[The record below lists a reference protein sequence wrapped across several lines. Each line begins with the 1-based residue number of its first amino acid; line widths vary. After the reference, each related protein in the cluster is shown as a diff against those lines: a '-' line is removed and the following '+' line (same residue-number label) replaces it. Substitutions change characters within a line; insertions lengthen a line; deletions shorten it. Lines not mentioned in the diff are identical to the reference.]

1 MSSPTTNN
9 PTSQNSDEEN
19 ITCYV
24 RCRPL
29 NQNEQAVGANC
40 IEISNDQK
48 SVRLKNNDNVYNY
61 DKIFSDETNQQT
73 IFREIGL
80 PLVKKFLS
88 GYNSTIF
95 AYGQTGTGKT
105 HTIIGPLDCLFDDSN
120 DNFGLIP
127 NILNY
132 LFNCKEEAT
141 DIIRNSL
148 KDKANKIDY
157 SLSCSCIE
165 IYQEHL
171 IDLLSNSNNEFEK
184 DDDRLKIREDPKK
197 GMYIDNL
204 TELEIVSAKKA
215 KEALIS
221 GFKNRHVASTSM
233 NRESSRSHL
242 IYTLFLNSSFEMDNG
257 LVITRT
263 SRLHLVDLAGSERQ
277 KYTNAR
283 GERIKEA
290 GNINKSLSIL
300 GNVINAVIEFNEGKT
315 KFVPFRDS
323 KLTYYLKDSIGG
335 NSKTVI
341 IGNISQ
347 SYIQI
352 NETQST
358 LNFIQRA
365 KMIKNKAKIIENVND
380 TVKLL
385 QNEIKNL
392 KALNDELNV
401 KINDLT
407 KENLDNKKLIE
418 NLSKKSKSTGY
429 KKARDLEDK
438 MRQELVSEFRK
449 NKDGI
454 NRGNIDH
461 NEMEFENQNFN
472 DFVSKNELKE
482 LFDKINHMLSFE
494 DEINENFKFLDMN
507 NVSSIE
513 NFLVQKEIYSTEIR
527 NQIDDII
534 NNKEFFVELKNSD
547 VLKDKIKLFTLIQE
561 NKKLLQENNVY
572 KAITDFF
579 VKQTN
584 IEEKKESLSKDII
597 NQFID
602 TNKELIKFYKKNL
615 DENNEYLLV
624 QKSYIEKFK
633 FQIEELKLQD
643 ERNNKM
649 IDSIQNENFLLTMEL
664 SKYKEN
670 SKNALT
676 ASHKV
681 EKNLKEIQEK
691 NEDGEEDVPID
702 LNPLLQT
709 KESEEFASRLRTSM
723 LVRNKTYNKKLLCNS
738 IMRKNSDNIN
748 LEEIDD
754 VIKLVDKNKISV
766 KELNEKF
773 IKECDSHLNDISNE
787 RKYLKG
793 FINKINQIFKF
804 KNEDNTIETCINMMK
819 GVQETLELH
828 RLLIN
833 KKTSDQ
839 KV

>member
-1 MSSPTTNN
+1 MSSTQNPSPTN
-9 PTSQNSDEEN
+9 DEEN

-29 NQNEQAVGANC
+29 NQRELELGANC
-40 IEISNDQK
+40 IDISKDK
-48 SVRLKNNDNVYNY
+48 RSITLKNYDNKYIY
-61 DKIFSDETNQQT
+61 DKIFPAETDQKT
-73 IFREIGL
+73 IFNEIGL

-105 HTIIGPLDCLFDDSN
+105 HTIIGPLESLFDDNN

-127 NILNY
+127 NILNF
-132 LFNCKEEAT
+132 LFNNKEEAT
-141 DIIRNSL
+141 NIIRSSS
-148 KDKANKIDY
+148 KEKAEKVDY

-171 IDLLSNSNNEFEK
+171 IDLLSANKNSFEK
-184 DDDRLKIREDPKK
+184 EEDILKIREDPKK
-197 GMYIDNL
+197 GMYIENL
-204 TELEIVSAKKA
+204 TELEISSAKKA

-242 IYTLFLNSSFEMDNG
+242 IYTLFLISSFEMDEG
-257 LVITRT
+257 LIITRT

-277 KYTNAR
+277 KYTNTQ
-283 GERIKEA
+283 GVRIKEA

-347 SYIQI
+347 SYIQM

-385 QNEIKNL
+385 QSEIKSL
-392 KALNDELNV
+392 KQTIEELNK
-401 KINDLT
+401 KITELT
-407 KENLDNKKLIE
+407 KENEENKKNMEILAKK
-418 NLSKKSKSTGY
+418 NKNNNKKS
-429 KKARDLEDK
+429 RDLEDK
-438 MRQELVSEFRK
+438 LRQELVSEFRK
-449 NKDGI
+449 NKGDTKTDKTASTDHDLDG
-454 NRGNIDH
+454 
-461 NEMEFENQNFN
+461 ELQNYSS
-472 DFVSKNELKE
+472 FVSKNDLKQ
-482 LFDKINHMLSFE
+482 LFDKINHVLSFE

-513 NFLVQKEIYSTEIR
+513 NFLVQKEIYTNEVK
-527 NQIDDII
+527 NQIDEIV
-534 NNKEFFVELKNSD
+534 NNKEIFAELKNSD
-547 VLKDKIKLFTLIQE
+547 IIQDKIKIFTLTQE
-561 NKKLLQENNVY
+561 NKRIVQENNVY
-572 KAITDFF
+572 KSIADYF

-597 NQFID
+597 KQFID
-602 TNKELIKFYKKNL
+602 TNNELNNFYKKNL
-615 DENNEYLLV
+615 DVNNEYLIV
-624 QKSYIEKFK
+624 QKSYIEKLK

-664 SKYKEN
+664 AKYKEN
-670 SKNALT
+670 TKTNGAVDNFILDIKKSILLNDKDNPE
-676 ASHKV
+676 V
-681 EKNLKEIQEK
+681 KESDKKEF
-691 NEDGEEDVPID
+691 N
-702 LNPLLQT
+702 NFLQT
-709 KESEEFASRLRTSM
+709 KESEEFTNRLRASVLGNSNFGQNLNNNQQTD
-723 LVRNKTYNKKLLCNS
+723 KK
-738 IMRKNSDNIN
+738 
-748 LEEIDD
+748 
-754 VIKLVDKNKISV
+754 
-766 KELNEKF
+766 
-773 IKECDSHLNDISNE
+773 
-787 RKYLKG
+787 
-793 FINKINQIFKF
+793 
-804 KNEDNTIETCINMMK
+804 
-819 GVQETLELH
+819 
-828 RLLIN
+828 
-833 KKTSDQ
+833 
-839 KV
+839 

>member
-1 MSSPTTNN
+1 MSSTQNPSPTN
-9 PTSQNSDEEN
+9 DEEN

-29 NQNEQAVGANC
+29 NQRELELGANC
-40 IEISNDQK
+40 IDISKDK
-48 SVRLKNNDNVYNY
+48 RSITLKNYDNKYIY
-61 DKIFSDETNQQT
+61 DKIFPAETDQKT
-73 IFREIGL
+73 IFNEIGL

-105 HTIIGPLDCLFDDSN
+105 HTIIGPLESLFDDNN

-127 NILNY
+127 NILNF
-132 LFNCKEEAT
+132 LFNNKEEAT
-141 DIIRNSL
+141 NIIRSSS
-148 KDKANKIDY
+148 KEKAEKVDY

-171 IDLLSNSNNEFEK
+171 IDLLSANKNSFEK
-184 DDDRLKIREDPKK
+184 EEDILKIREDPKK
-197 GMYIDNL
+197 GMYIENL
-204 TELEIVSAKKA
+204 TELEISSAKKA

-242 IYTLFLNSSFEMDNG
+242 IYTLFLISSFEMDEG
-257 LVITRT
+257 LIITRT

-277 KYTNAR
+277 KYTNTQ
-283 GERIKEA
+283 GVRIKEA

-347 SYIQI
+347 SYIQM

-385 QNEIKNL
+385 QSEIKSL
-392 KALNDELNV
+392 KQTIEELNK
-401 KINDLT
+401 KITELT
-407 KENLDNKKLIE
+407 KENEENKKNMEILAKK
-418 NLSKKSKSTGY
+418 NKNNNKKS
-429 KKARDLEDK
+429 RDLEDK
-438 MRQELVSEFRK
+438 LRQELVSEFRK
-449 NKDGI
+449 NKGDTKTDKTASTDHDLDG
-454 NRGNIDH
+454 
-461 NEMEFENQNFN
+461 ELQNYSS
-472 DFVSKNELKE
+472 FVSKNDLKQ
-482 LFDKINHMLSFE
+482 LFDKINHVLSFE

-513 NFLVQKEIYSTEIR
+513 NFLVQKEIYTNEVK
-527 NQIDDII
+527 NQIDEIV
-534 NNKEFFVELKNSD
+534 NNKEIFAELKNSD
-547 VLKDKIKLFTLIQE
+547 IIQDKIKIFTLTQE
-561 NKKLLQENNVY
+561 NKRIVQENNVY
-572 KAITDFF
+572 KSIADYF

-597 NQFID
+597 KQFID
-602 TNKELIKFYKKNL
+602 TNNELNNFYKKNL
-615 DENNEYLLV
+615 DVNNEYLIV
-624 QKSYIEKFK
+624 QKSYIEKLK

-664 SKYKEN
+664 AKYKEN
-670 SKNALT
+670 TKTSGAVDNFILDIKKSILLND
-676 ASHKV
+676 KDNPEV
-681 EKNLKEIQEK
+681 KESDKKEF
-691 NEDGEEDVPID
+691 N
-702 LNPLLQT
+702 NFLQT
-709 KESEEFASRLRTSM
+709 KESEEFTNRLRASVLGNSNFGQNLNNNQQTD
-723 LVRNKTYNKKLLCNS
+723 KK
-738 IMRKNSDNIN
+738 
-748 LEEIDD
+748 
-754 VIKLVDKNKISV
+754 
-766 KELNEKF
+766 
-773 IKECDSHLNDISNE
+773 
-787 RKYLKG
+787 
-793 FINKINQIFKF
+793 
-804 KNEDNTIETCINMMK
+804 
-819 GVQETLELH
+819 
-828 RLLIN
+828 
-833 KKTSDQ
+833 
-839 KV
+839 

>member
-1 MSSPTTNN
+1 MSSGQNTNSN
-9 PTSQNSDEEN
+9 NDEEN

-29 NQNEQAVGANC
+29 NQRELELGANC
-40 IEISNDQK
+40 IDISKDKK
-48 SVRLKNNDNVYNY
+48 SITLKNYDNNYTY
-61 DKIFSDETNQQT
+61 DKIFPAETDQKT
-73 IFREIGL
+73 IFNEIGL

-105 HTIIGPLDCLFDDSN
+105 HTIIGPLESLFDDNN

-127 NILNY
+127 NILNF
-132 LFNCKEEAT
+132 LFNNKEEAT
-141 DIIRNSL
+141 NIIRESS
-148 KDKANKIDY
+148 KEKAVKIDY

-171 IDLLSNSNNEFEK
+171 IDLLTTNNNGFDNN
-184 DDDRLKIREDPKK
+184 DDVLKIREDPKK
-197 GMYIDNL
+197 GMYIENL
-204 TELEIVSAKKA
+204 TELEISSAKKA

-242 IYTLFLNSSFEMDNG
+242 IYTLFLISSFEMDGG
-257 LVITRT
+257 LIITRT

-277 KYTNAR
+277 KYTNAQ
-283 GERIKEA
+283 GQRIKEA

-347 SYIQI
+347 SYIQM

-365 KMIKNKAKIIENVND
+365 KMIKNKTKIIENVND

-385 QNEIKNL
+385 QSEIKSL
-392 KALNDELNV
+392 KQTNEELTK
-401 KINDLT
+401 KINELT
-407 KENLDNKKLIE
+407 KENEENKKNME
-418 NLSKKSKSTGY
+418 NMSKKYKSNSKKS
-429 KKARDLEDK
+429 RDLEDK
-438 MRQELVSEFRK
+438 IRQELVSEFRK
-449 NKDGI
+449 TKG
-454 NRGNIDH
+454 GSLEKSPTPDH
-461 NEMEFENQNFN
+461 ELDADLQNLSS
-472 DFVSKNELKE
+472 FVSKNELKQ
-482 LFDKINHMLSFE
+482 LFDKINHVLSLE

-513 NFLVQKEIYSTEIR
+513 NFLVQKEIYSNEIR
-527 NQIDDII
+527 NQIDDLV
-534 NNKEFFVELKNSD
+534 NNKEIFADIKNSD
-547 VLKDKIKLFTLIQE
+547 ALRDKIKLFKLIQE
-561 NKKLLQENNVY
+561 NKRMLQENNVY
-572 KAITDFF
+572 RSIADYF

-597 NQFID
+597 NQFIE
-602 TNKELIKFYKKNL
+602 TNNELINFYKKNL
-615 DENNEYLLV
+615 DVNNEYLIV
-624 QKSYIEKFK
+624 QKSYIEKLK

-649 IDSIQNENFLLTMEL
+649 VDSIQNENFLLTMEL

-670 SKNALT
+670 SKNIGG
-676 ASHKV
+676 SGD
-681 EKNLKEIQEK
+681 KNSSVLDIKKSLIMEDKEIPEIK
-691 NEDGEEDVPID
+691 MD
-702 LNPLLQT
+702 LNLENDEFNNLLQT
-709 KESEEFASRLRTSM
+709 KESEEFANRLRASVLGNSTFGSNITNNTS
-723 LVRNKTYNKKLLCNS
+723 VQSDKK
-738 IMRKNSDNIN
+738 
-748 LEEIDD
+748 
-754 VIKLVDKNKISV
+754 
-766 KELNEKF
+766 EK
-773 IKECDSHLNDISNE
+773 
-787 RKYLKG
+787 
-793 FINKINQIFKF
+793 
-804 KNEDNTIETCINMMK
+804 
-819 GVQETLELH
+819 V
-828 RLLIN
+828 
-833 KKTSDQ
+833 
-839 KV
+839 

>member
-1 MSSPTTNN
+1 MSSNQNQNN
-9 PTSQNSDEEN
+9 DEEN

-29 NQNEQAVGANC
+29 NQRELELGANC
-40 IEISNDQK
+40 IDISKDKK
-48 SVRLKNNDNVYNY
+48 SITLKNYDNNYVY
-61 DKIFSDETNQQT
+61 DKIFPAETDQKT
-73 IFREIGL
+73 IFNEIGL

-105 HTIIGPLDCLFDDSN
+105 HTIIGPLESLFDDNN

-127 NILNY
+127 NILNF
-132 LFNCKEEAT
+132 LFNNKEEAT
-141 DIIRNSL
+141 NIIRSSS
-148 KDKANKIDY
+148 KEKAEKIDY
-157 SLSCSCIE
+157 SLSCACIE

-171 IDLLSNSNNEFEK
+171 IDLLSNNKSNFEK
-184 DDDRLKIREDPKK
+184 DDEVLKIREDPKK
-197 GMYIDNL
+197 GMYIENL
-204 TELEIVSAKKA
+204 TELEIASAKSA

-242 IYTLFLNSSFEMDNG
+242 IYTLFLISSFEMDGG
-257 LVITRT
+257 LIITRT

-277 KYTNAR
+277 KYTNTQ
-283 GERIKEA
+283 GVRIKEA

-347 SYIQI
+347 SYIQM

-385 QNEIKNL
+385 QNEIKSL
-392 KALNDELNV
+392 KQANEELTK
-401 KINDLT
+401 KINELT
-407 KENLDNKKLIE
+407 KENEENKKNME
-418 NLSKKSKSTGY
+418 NLAKKYKSSNKKSN
-429 KKARDLEDK
+429 LEDK
-438 MRQELVSEFRK
+438 IRQELVSEFRK
-449 NKDGI
+449 NKGNSGIEKTASTEHDMDGEI
-454 NRGNIDH
+454 
-461 NEMEFENQNFN
+461 QNYST
-472 DFVSKNELKE
+472 FVSKNDLKQ
-482 LFDKINHMLSFE
+482 LFDKINHVLSFE
-494 DEINENFKFLDMN
+494 EEINENFKFLDMN

-513 NFLVQKEIYSTEIR
+513 NFLVQKEIYSNEVR
-527 NQIDDII
+527 NQIDEII
-534 NNKEFFVELKNSD
+534 NNKEIFAELKNSD
-547 VLKDKIKLFTLIQE
+547 IIKDKIKIFTLTQE
-561 NKKLLQENNVY
+561 NKRMLQENNVY
-572 KAITDFF
+572 KSIADYF

-597 NQFID
+597 KQFID
-602 TNKELIKFYKKNL
+602 TNKELINFYKKNL
-615 DENNEYLLV
+615 DVNNEYLLV
-624 QKSYIEKFK
+624 QKSYLEKLK

-670 SKNALT
+670 TKNITGSADKSNFVMDIKKSILLNEEEIPEI
-676 ASHKV
+676 K
-681 EKNLKEIQEK
+681 ENLNMDNKEF
-691 NEDGEEDVPID
+691 N
-702 LNPLLQT
+702 NLLQT
-709 KESEEFASRLRTSM
+709 KESKEFANRLRASF
-723 LVRNKTYNKKLLCNS
+723 LGNS
-738 IMRKNSDNIN
+738 NFGQN
-748 LEEIDD
+748 LE
-754 VIKLVDKNKISV
+754 KNDK
-766 KELNEKF
+766 
-773 IKECDSHLNDISNE
+773 
-787 RKYLKG
+787 
-793 FINKINQIFKF
+793 
-804 KNEDNTIETCINMMK
+804 
-819 GVQETLELH
+819 
-828 RLLIN
+828 
-833 KKTSDQ
+833 
-839 KV
+839 